1 MKQPDHAERRPGRRG
16 RSPLDYGELR
26 LFLLAIISDRP
37 SHGYELIKA
46 IEERTGGHYIPSPGA
61 IYPNLSWLEDLGLV
75 TVQPQGGRKCY
86 AITPEGRAFLAANRP
101 AIGAI
106 LVRDWTVPTGDPVRA
121 GMQALKSALATV
133 LAGPE
138 DPARLSAIADLL
150 QTTARAIRE
159 SAPPR
164 RNDTEQGISVT
175 MEQITTRHRFD
186 IRRRPLVVRDKTRV
200 TPQMIRLVLAGDDLA
215 DFQSPAP
222 DDHVKLLIDG
232 PGGEPVMREYT
243 PRAFDPQAG
252 TLTIDFAVHEAGPAT
267 QWAVDAA
274 PGDRLTVAGPRG
286 STVIA
291 PVFDWWLLIGDETAL
306 PAMGRWV
313 EGMAQGAAVT
323 TLGLVTGPAE
333 EQHWQTL
340 ANHVAHWCHRADP
353 ADPQAAASAVAGLD
367 LPEGRGFVWIA
378 AEAGVARHIR
388 DHFLTARNH
397 PRHWLKAA
405 GYWTAGKADTSDKT
419 LE

>member
-1 MKQPDHAERRPGRRG
+1 M
-16 RSPLDYGELR
+16 
-26 LFLLAIISDRP
+26 
-37 SHGYELIKA
+37 
-46 IEERTGGHYIPSPGA
+46 
-61 IYPNLSWLEDLGLV
+61 
-75 TVQPQGGRKCY
+75 
-86 AITPEGRAFLAANRP
+86 
-101 AIGAI
+101 
-106 LVRDWTVPTGDPVRA
+106 
-121 GMQALKSALATV
+121 
-133 LAGPE
+133 
-138 DPARLSAIADLL
+138 
-150 QTTARAIRE
+150 
-159 SAPPR
+159 
-164 RNDTEQGISVT
+164 
-175 MEQITTRHRFD
+175 
-186 IRRRPLVVRDKTRV
+186 
-200 TPQMIRLVLAGDDLA
+200 
-215 DFQSPAP
+215 
-222 DDHVKLLIDG
+222 
-232 PGGEPVMREYT
+232 
-243 PRAFDPQAG
+243 
-252 TLTIDFAVHEAGPAT
+252 
-267 QWAVDAA
+267 
-274 PGDRLTVAGPRG
+274 VAGPRG

-313 EGMAQGAAVT
+313 EGMAQGPAVT

-353 ADPQAAASAVAGLD
+353 VDPQPVASAVAGLD